1 MTSSTPVR
9 LGLIGCGRIAQ
20 VAHLPAIEKTGQ
32 VELTMVC
39 DGNEY
44 TANAVARRY
53 GVPAATTDSAE
64 VFASPDVDAVLIAV
78 PDRFHESLVSQ
89 ALAAGKHVLI
99 EKPLAA
105 TVEECERLVAAA
117 AESGLVLQVG
127 AMKRHDLGLRWAKD
141 FVRDTMGQVRSFHAW
156 YRIGDLRPGIEHSL
170 FPLVHSD
177 PNVVAKEAGF
187 KADRQKYLLATHGSH
202 VFDTVLNLLGDV
214 TRVVAKHRGFGR
226 DQMWSIVFEMA
237 NGSIGTIDLTVD
249 VPGEPDE
256 GIQVFG
262 EHGWVRVDI
271 PFPFY
276 KKPSAVQAYHDG
288 SVVSPSLTLG
298 DAYELQVDDFAAA
311 VRGEGETF
319 PDATDGLTAVRLIAA
334 VAEAV
339 ETDREVTL

>member
-1 MTSSTPVR
+1 MTATPVR

-20 VAHLPAIEKTGQ
+20 VAHLPASEKTDQ

-53 GVPAATTDSAE
+53 GVPLATTDAA
-64 VFASPDVDAVLIAV
+64 VVLASPEVDAVLIAV
-78 PDRFHESLVSQ
+78 PDRFHESLVAQ

-105 TVEECERLVAAA
+105 TVEECERLVESATD
-117 AESGLVLQVG
+117 SGLVLQVG

-141 FVRDTMGQVRSFHAW
+141 FIDTTMGQVRSFHAW

-170 FPLVHSD
+170 FPHVHSD

-187 KADRQKYLLATHGSH
+187 KADRQRYLLATHGSH
-202 VFDTVLNLLGDV
+202 VFDTVLNLVGDV

-262 EHGWVRVDI
+262 EKGWVRAQI

-276 KKPSAVQAYHDG
+276 KKPAAVEAYHDG
-288 SVVSPSLTLG
+288 SVVVPSIMLG
-298 DAYELQVDDFAAA
+298 DAYELQLNDFAAA
-311 VRGEGETF
+311 VRGEGPAF
-319 PDATDGLTAVRLIAA
+319 PDAADGLAAVRLIAA

-339 ETDREVTL
+339 ETDREVRV

>member
-20 VAHLPAIEKTGQ
+20 VAHLPAIEKTDQ

-117 AESGLVLQVG
+117 AESGLVADG
-127 AMKRHDLGLRWAKD
+127 ADTADTQTVQSDDAAPAADDSAAGSEES
-141 FVRDTMGQVRSFHAW
+141 RDS
-156 YRIGDLRPGIEHSL
+156 E
-170 FPLVHSD
+170 
-177 PNVVAKEAGF
+177 
-187 KADRQKYLLATHGSH
+187 
-202 VFDTVLNLLGDV
+202 
-214 TRVVAKHRGFGR
+214 
-226 DQMWSIVFEMA
+226 
-237 NGSIGTIDLTVD
+237 
-249 VPGEPDE
+249 
-256 GIQVFG
+256 
-262 EHGWVRVDI
+262 
-271 PFPFY
+271 
-276 KKPSAVQAYHDG
+276 
-288 SVVSPSLTLG
+288 
-298 DAYELQVDDFAAA
+298 
-311 VRGEGETF
+311 
-319 PDATDGLTAVRLIAA
+319 
-334 VAEAV
+334 
-339 ETDREVTL
+339 